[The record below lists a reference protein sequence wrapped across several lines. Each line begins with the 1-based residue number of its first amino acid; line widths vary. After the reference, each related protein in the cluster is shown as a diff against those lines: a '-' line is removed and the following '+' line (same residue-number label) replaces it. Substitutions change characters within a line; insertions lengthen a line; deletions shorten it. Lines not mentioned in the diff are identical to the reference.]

1 MNTDKKMNFLYVF
14 DFVNIL
20 YHTQENFSEIFFL
33 ILHENIAQILKL
45 QKISKKI
52 NKYI

>member
-1 MNTDKKMNFLYVF
+1 MNFLYVF

-20 YHTQENFSEIFFL
+20 FFTQKNFSEIFFL
-33 ILHENIAQILKL
+33 FYKENIAQILNL

-52 NKYI
+52 NK